1 MKNVIEELFSEYGT
15 LEPFQLAEK
24 MGINIFHHELGKVN
38 GYYMMYNDVP
48 NIVINKTLPR
58 HFQTFVVA
66 HEIGHAVL
74 HPNVNSLLLQDTMYP
89 IGRRERE
96 ANIFAINLLLS
107 DSMVYDNPDRTID
120 DWASILGLPREVI
133 ELKFRG

>member
-1 MKNVIEELFSEYGT
+1 MRTVIDELVAEYGT
-15 LEPFQLAEK
+15 QEPFQLAER
-24 MGINIFHHELGKVN
+24 MGINIFHHELFGIN
-38 GYYMMYNDVP
+38 GYYMLYHNVK
-48 NIVINKTLPR
+48 NIVINRSLPK
-58 HFQTFVVA
+58 HLQNFVVA

-74 HPNVNSLLLQDTMYP
+74 HPNINSLLLSDTAFP
-89 IGRRERE
+89 TDRRERE
-96 ANIFAINLLLS
+96 ANTFAINLLLS